1 MSLLL
6 RLLLLLLLLL
16 LFRANSLD
24 QILRRHS
31 QRKVAQIKFSLFSK
45 SYQNIVYLGFGAYNA
60 DNNNYGMRF
69 ANLNQGDAVY
79 GDYNLLYSN
88 GLGHSLGNNQGFM
101 GMGLANTTYAPRAQ
115 YGSGAI
121 IRDGLGNNDTRRKHF
136 GEIFLVTGEK
146 ITWTSTGSDGKVF
159 YRLLVIEED
168 NSA

>member
-1 MSLLL
+1 M
-6 RLLLLLLLLL
+6 
-16 LFRANSLD
+16 AVTKIYNSSSAGVTQNTSTNTLYTVP
-24 QILRRHS
+24 S
-31 QRKVAQIKFSLFSK
+31 GKVAQIKFSLFSK

-69 ANLNQGDAVY
+69 NSLNQGDAEY

-88 GLGHSLGNNQGFM
+88 GVGHSIGKDNCVM
-101 GMGLANTTYAPRAQ
+101 GMGLAHTVYAPRAE
-115 YGSGAI
+115 YGAGHALVFDGTANGA
-121 IRDGLGNNDTRRKHF
+121 GRRKAF
-136 GEIFLVTGEK
+136 GEIFLIAGEK